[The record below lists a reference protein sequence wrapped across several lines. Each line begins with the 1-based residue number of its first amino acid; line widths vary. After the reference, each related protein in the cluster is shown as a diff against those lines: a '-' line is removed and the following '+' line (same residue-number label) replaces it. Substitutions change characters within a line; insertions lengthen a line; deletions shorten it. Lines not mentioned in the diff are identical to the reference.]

1 MPLMRNLN
9 PGNQFAVNIDWVSA
23 SYKLLYSHRDHI
35 DQFEYVMFMEYLYID
50 VVEAEEAVIK
60 QKMMA
65 QGSEGNAS
73 RPKREI

>member
-50 VVEAEEAVIK
+50 VVVAEEAVIK